1 MKLFGLLGVLAV
13 ALGFVACGDDGSSAS
28 AEDDSSSSH
37 SLSSESGDS
46 GSGAGMTH
54 SSRAEMRSS
63 SSSSRIAAN
72 SSSSTA
78 TPLTSTSLSASSSS
92 RNDVKSSSS
101 RARSSSS
108 FRMDSIGSSSLQN
121 DNPLSSVTPDTTKI
135 TYKLKRFDGPLA
147 NPHKGFTVPTGGAWV
162 FVPEFEYGPYGSL
175 NNKAWDLVTYGS
187 GHQKWSKLN
196 PAKDVYDWT
205 ELDKLL
211 DALAEHNMGYALRVL
226 PYSPSYIKS
235 DDTPEEEYDWTPP
248 FVYES
253 GAKKIT
259 ATLQGKGY
267 RAAVPVWDDP
277 IYLQAAKDFAKALA
291 QKYDGDP
298 RIEYIDIRPFGEWG
312 EWHASHLDG
321 SEMPSDSIKM
331 DMLDYYASV
340 FKKTLLVLPSSGA
353 GDVYTHALKLGIAK
367 RDDGFI
373 GTPGRPDSLVRAY
386 KANLPTIAENIAGY
400 TTMLNYTD
408 VIPGGYLKWTPQRW
422 VDAITTAHLTYY
434 VLDQDSDCGYNF
446 YKDNKALADSM
457 SKVIGYNFTV
467 TNAELVTVAGGDKTA
482 AGTATST
489 LNITV
494 KNTGVAPC
502 FFDIYMV
509 AEFVDSTGAA
519 LAQLGKTIHIPKA
532 TFKDGATK
540 EFSFS
545 GAVPSSVSTPT
556 TTAFPTN
563 LKIALSLYE
572 SEEAFKSGKNPTVRF
587 DNDGILENKKLM
599 LTVQ

>member
-1 MKLFGLLGVLAV
+1 MKRLGLFGILTIAI
-13 ALGFVACGDDGSSAS
+13 GFVACGDDGSSAS
-28 AEDDSSSSH
+28 VDDVSSSSW
-37 SLSSESGDS
+37 
-46 GSGAGMTH
+46 
-54 SSRAEMRSS
+54 
-63 SSSSRIAAN
+63 IAAN
-72 SSSSTA
+72 SSSSVSA
-78 TPLTSTSLSASSSS
+78 PLSSSRDGVESSSS
-92 RNDVKSSSS
+92 Q
-101 RARSSSS
+101 
-108 FRMDSIGSSSLQN
+108 F
-121 DNPLSSVTPDTTKI
+121 LSSAGTSAMSSDTASTAAPDTTKI
-135 TYKLKRFDGPLA
+135 TYTLMRFDGPLA

-187 GHQKWSKLN
+187 GHQRWSKLN

-211 DALAEHNMGYALRVL
+211 DALSEHDMGYALRVL
-226 PYSPSYIKS
+226 PYSPSYIKG

-340 FKKTLLVLPSSGA
+340 FKKTLLVLPSNGA

-467 TNAELVTVAGGDKTA
+467 TQAELTTIANDADT
-482 AGTATST
+482 TNT

-502 FFDIYMV
+502 FFDIYLV

-519 LAQLGKTIHIPKA
+519 IAQLGKTIRIPKG
-532 TFKDGATK
+532 TFKDGASQD
-540 EFSFS
+540 FSFS
-545 GAVPSSVSTPT
+545 GA
-556 TTAFPTN
+556 AFLNAVQSPAR
-563 LKIALSLYE
+563 IALSLYE

-587 DNDGILENKKLM
+587 DNDGLLENKKL
-599 LTVQ
+599 LLKE

>member
-1 MKLFGLLGVLAV
+1 MKHFGLFGILTIAI
-13 ALGFVACGDDGSSAS
+13 GFVACGDDGSSVSVDEVSCSSGDVLPA
-28 AEDDSSSSH
+28 SSSC
-37 SLSSESGDS
+37 
-46 GSGAGMTH
+46 
-54 SSRAEMRSS
+54 
-63 SSSSRIAAN
+63 IATN
-72 SSSSTA
+72 SSSST
-78 TPLTSTSLSASSSS
+78 SASSSPS
-92 RNDVKSSSS
+92 AGSGDFSGSSSS
-101 RARSSSS
+101 SKTGDFGIAPSS
-108 FRMDSIGSSSLQN
+108 
-121 DNPLSSVTPDTTKI
+121 DTTKI
-135 TYKLKRFDGPLA
+135 TYALKRFNGPLA
-147 NPHKGFTVPTGGAWV
+147 NPHKGFTVPTGGVWV
-162 FVPEFEYGPYGSL
+162 FAPEFEYGPYGSL
-175 NNKAWDLVTYGS
+175 DNRAWDLVTYGS
-187 GHQKWSKLN
+187 GYQQWNKLN
-196 PAKDVYDWT
+196 PAKSVYDWT

-211 DALAEHNMGYALRVL
+211 DALAEHGMGYALRVL

-235 DDTPEEEYDWTPP
+235 DDTPEEEYDWTPE
-248 FVYES
+248 FVYEM

-267 RAAVPVWDDP
+267 RASVPVWDDP

-340 FKKTLLVLPSSGA
+340 FKKTLLVLPSNGA
-353 GDVYTHALKLGIAK
+353 GDVYTHALELGIAK

-386 KANLPTIAENIAGY
+386 EANLPTIAENIAGY

-446 YKDNKALADSM
+446 YKDNKPLADSM

-467 TNAELVTVAGGDKTA
+467 TQAELTTVATDADTA
-482 AGTATST
+482 ST

-502 FFDIYMV
+502 FFDIYLV
-509 AEFVDSTGAA
+509 ADFVDSTGAA
-519 LAQLGKTIHIPKA
+519 IAQLGKTIRIPKG
-532 TFKDGATK
+532 TFKDGASQ

-545 GAVPSSVSTPT
+545 GAASSST
-556 TTAFPTN
+556 
-563 LKIALSLYE
+563 KIARSLYE

-587 DNDGILENKKLM
+587 DNDGLLENKKL
-599 LTVQ
+599 LLKE